1 MTSGGGLGTI
11 GRRDAARRSIWLVP
25 FMRITISKGGND
37 DRIAV
42 MRDDGSRAETRFP
55 KKGPIPHDGV
65 HVIVERALGLD
76 RAFWGHVAKGRHPE
90 EIAALAAEAGHPSA
104 KRARDPDPSIIE
116 MIQAER
122 LVECF
127 EAEVW
132 GGPGQLC
139 VLQSV
144 ADAAMAQSR
153 VPPLVLTASA
163 VAAIRT
169 DLAAFSSAWRA
180 MAIGGTMSFDW
191 PE

>member
-1 MTSGGGLGTI
+1 
-11 GRRDAARRSIWLVP
+11 
-25 FMRITISKGGND
+25 MRIAITKGAEAD
-37 DRIAV
+37 AIAV
-42 MRDDGSRAETRFP
+42 TRADGSRAETRFP

-116 MIQAER
+116 MVQAER

-132 GGPGQLC
+132 GGPADLA

-153 VPPLVLTASA
+153 VPPLALAESA
-163 VAAIRT
+163 VATIRT
-169 DLAAFSSAWRA
+169 DLAAYSSAWRA
-180 MAIGGTMSFDW
+180 MAIGETMNFDW